1 MSDLSEIMRQ
11 LESLLPEDRAR
22 LEAEV
27 IAATER
33 LRFIPNPGKQTQAML
48 NPADVI
54 LYGGQAGG
62 GKAQSLHS
70 KVLTP
75 FGFKAIGSL
84 KLGDNI
90 SATDG
95 SVQKVIGIY
104 PQGLKDVYR
113 IEMDDGGVTHACAD
127 HIWTGWL
134 TDSYRKIKNVRTTGC
149 SAMMNFTTEQ
159 MLKFV
164 RDGADVNRRRK
175 QNVMLPVT
183 APVAFNVAGSLMGVG
198 NFVKR
203 VIDPYLLGLILGDG
217 HISKDGKNVSISSA
231 DNEIID
237 YLKLNYNVTVQKS
250 PKSICCT
257 VSFRGNDRVKLLA
270 DLKQLSLG
278 GKGAKNKF
286 IPKIY
291 LHGSLDERFSLLQG
305 LMDTDGSAEPY
316 RGCYYST
323 ISEKLR
329 DDVIYLVRSL
339 GGIASFTDRH
349 PKYTHLGEKR
359 TGQLAYTIRIKIP
372 NPLDCFKLSRKK
384 LIAETINH
392 QSMGRKIKSI
402 TLHSN
407 EECVCIRVSN
417 PNSLYITDDF
427 IVTHNSALGVG
438 LAFNDH
444 RRSLLLRRKYAD
456 LNGLIDQ
463 ALVYNKGRNGFSS
476 APQPKLITDDGRLI
490 NFGACQHLGDEE
502 AFQGQARDYYYFDEL
517 TQFMEQQFRYVI
529 GWNRVGPG
537 VDVNQ
542 RCRVMGGSNPPTSSD
557 GDWVIGY
564 WRPWLDPTYHKPA
577 KSGELRWCVTDPD
590 GKDMWV
596 DGPELVEFNGKPV
609 KPKSRTFIS
618 ATLSD
623 NPYLINT
630 DYASTLDSLPEPMRS
645 AMRDG
650 NFMLS
655 RADSDNQLIPT
666 RWIQAAQARWVASYK
681 QGKQMTALGV
691 DVADGGGDDNVA
703 APWYDYF
710 LDELKVVNGKDA
722 PESSDVASFVVKH
735 RRNGCPVGMDMG
747 GGYGGAPKLILNDS
761 GIDVTPFKGALGTE
775 KLDRSGQLG
784 FTNLISYAYWLF
796 REALDPDQDGGSKVM
811 LPMDQGLLS
820 DLSAPT
826 YETVHYK
833 GKLCV
838 RKESKD
844 SIKKRIGRSPDKG
857 DAVVIGY
864 WLNVRRMKELQ
875 RNGGLGSRPIKVNL
889 SHANK
894 RRK

>member
-11 LESLLPEDRAR
+11 LESLPPEDRAR

-27 IAATER
+27 IAATEQ

-54 LYGGQAGG
+54 LYGGSGG
-62 GKAQSLHS
+62 SGKTS
-70 KVLTP
+70 
-75 FGFKAIGSL
+75 
-84 KLGDNI
+84 
-90 SATDG
+90 
-95 SVQKVIGIY
+95 
-104 PQGLKDVYR
+104 
-113 IEMDDGGVTHACAD
+113 
-127 HIWTGWL
+127 
-134 TDSYRKIKNVRTTGC
+134 
-149 SAMMNFTTEQ
+149 
-159 MLKFV
+159 
-164 RDGADVNRRRK
+164 
-175 QNVMLPVT
+175 
-183 APVAFNVAGSLMGVG
+183 
-198 NFVKR
+198 
-203 VIDPYLLGLILGDG
+203 
-217 HISKDGKNVSISSA
+217 
-231 DNEIID
+231 
-237 YLKLNYNVTVQKS
+237 
-250 PKSICCT
+250 
-257 VSFRGNDRVKLLA
+257 
-270 DLKQLSLG
+270 
-278 GKGAKNKF
+278 
-286 IPKIY
+286 
-291 LHGSLDERFSLLQG
+291 
-305 LMDTDGSAEPY
+305 
-316 RGCYYST
+316 
-323 ISEKLR
+323 
-329 DDVIYLVRSL
+329 
-339 GGIASFTDRH
+339 
-349 PKYTHLGEKR
+349 
-359 TGQLAYTIRIKIP
+359 
-372 NPLDCFKLSRKK
+372 
-384 LIAETINH
+384 
-392 QSMGRKIKSI
+392 
-402 TLHSN
+402 
-407 EECVCIRVSN
+407 
-417 PNSLYITDDF
+417 
-427 IVTHNSALGVG
+427 LGVG

-476 APQPKLITDDGRLI
+476 APQPKLITDDGRLLK
-490 NFGACQHLGDEE
+490 FGACQHLGDEE
-502 AFQGQARDYYYFDEL
+502 AFQGQAHDYYYFDEL
-517 TQFMEQQFRYVI
+517 THFLEQQFRYII
-529 GWNRVGPG
+529 GWNRAGPG
-537 VDVNQ
+537 VDSAQ
-542 RCRVMGGSNPPTSSD
+542 RCRVLCGSNPPTSSD

-577 KSGELRWCVTDPD
+577 KSGEIRWAVTDPD

-596 DGPELVEFNGKPV
+596 DGPEPFDMAGKLV
-609 KPKSRTFIS
+609 KPKSRTFIQ

-630 DYASTLDSLPEPMRS
+630 DYAATLDSLPEPLRS
-645 AMRDG
+645 ALRDG

-666 RWIQAAQARWVASYK
+666 RWIQAAQARWVAAYK

-844 SIKKRIGRSPDKG
+844 SIKKRIGRSPDRG

-875 RNGGLGSRPIKVNL
+875 RNGGLGPRLIKVNL